1 MGRPRVA
8 VDNRSMRIARLAK
21 STGRALARAR
31 ALLLAI
37 PGFLVRGW
45 AAFRAAVL
53 AVVGAIVRGLRWL
66 RDVAVAGF
74 RRLLLLGRASLL
86 VAALAAILA
95 VVLGG
100 SAFAASRLSAD
111 YGAGQDQLDAVTW
124 AGRPASYAGA
134 TCLACHPEEL
144 QAQSVTHPTVN
155 CEGCHGPLVGH
166 PASVDG
172 TDSRLVFPDSGICV
186 DCHADARGRPSGF
199 PQVDLDEH
207 YPGNEC
213 LACHGPHA
221 VVAAPPPDVTHPL
234 VRLPACITC
243 HAPDG
248 LKELPSGHEA
258 VADEVCLSCHGAA
271 GDDD

>member
-1 MGRPRVA
+1 
-8 VDNRSMRIARLAK
+8 MRIARLAR
-21 STGRALARAR
+21 SIGRPLARAW

-37 PGFLVRGW
+37 PGFLARSW
-45 AAFRAAVL
+45 AAFRAAIVAL
-53 AVVGAIVRGLRWL
+53 VAAVGRGLRWL
-66 RDVAVAGF
+66 REIAIAASM
-74 RRLLLLGRASLL
+74 RLLRLGRASLL
-86 VAALAAILA
+86 VVALAAILA

-100 SAFAASRLSAD
+100 SAFAASRLNAD

-134 TCLACHPEEL
+134 TCLTCHTDEL
-144 QAQSVTHPTVN
+144 QAQSVTHPTVS

-166 PASVDG
+166 PASVGG

-186 DCHADARGRPSGF
+186 DCHATAGGKPAGF

-207 YPGNEC
+207 YPGNAC

-221 VVAAPPPDVTHPL
+221 VAAVPPPDVTHPL

-248 LKELPSGHEA
+248 LKELPSGHEE

-271 GDDD
+271 ADDD